1 MVTIDRAHLQGSRLG
16 NFACSFTPGF
26 TEIHLFREVPDGEQ
40 AVPPPAEPELPGIAR
55 KCKLEQAMSNTVI
68 ELLKVAP
75 TNPVARAHAL
85 SQLKI
90 PIPDEH
96 QTFEAIKEW
105 VEMNITPKTGRG
117 VPSQVYPSVAGRAAR
132 PTEAFRI
139 DAAVSERQSGTCR
152 WVCNASGS
160 GSVPIMVADLDS
172 AVEDA
177 ESLEDVVLDCA
188 TASTRRPSGRI
199 SWTLMMTGMSIRTS
213 KSATAKAET

>member
-1 MVTIDRAHLQGSRLG
+1 MWGSTLPIEEAYVYNGNWTLIDDCHPSG
-16 NFACSFTPGF
+16 NA
-26 TEIHLFREVPDGEQ
+26 EIHLFREVPDGEQ
-40 AVPPPAEPELPGIAR
+40 IVSAPAEPELPGIAR

-105 VEMNITPKTGRG
+105 VEMNITPKAGRG

-139 DAAVSERQSGTCR
+139 DAAVSERQSGTCPLGVQR
-152 WVCNASGS
+152 FR
-160 GSVPIMVADLDS
+160 LRLS
-172 AVEDA
+172 ANH
-177 ESLEDVVLDCA
+177 
-188 TASTRRPSGRI
+188 GR
-199 SWTLMMTGMSIRTS
+199 
-213 KSATAKAET
+213 